1 MDNVYAGLIRYKSP
15 PDGAPVLAIGIKVCV
30 CCVCV
35 CVCACVCACVC
46 VSETLILSVCMRMS
60 VSVLVCTG
68 YTIACTYK
76 DDYRVAGKFGEFGQL
91 SVIRPKL

>member
-1 MDNVYAGLIRYKSP
+1 M
-15 PDGAPVLAIGIKVCV
+15 
-30 CCVCV
+30 CVCV
-35 CVCACVCACVC
+35 VRACVRACVRVC

-68 YTIACTYK
+68 YTIECTYK